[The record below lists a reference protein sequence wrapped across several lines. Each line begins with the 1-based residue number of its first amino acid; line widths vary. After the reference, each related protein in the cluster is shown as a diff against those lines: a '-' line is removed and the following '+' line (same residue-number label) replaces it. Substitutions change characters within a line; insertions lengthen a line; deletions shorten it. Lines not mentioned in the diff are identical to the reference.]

1 MTGPDMRGKVQTV
14 LGPIDAADLGVTLPH
29 EHCLFDLSMWFS
41 EPGRSSER
49 FRAYQPVSIE
59 NLGWVRYHPYNNKDN
74 WIMLDEEVAIKEL
87 ARFRRFGGQSLVDM
101 SNYGLGRD
109 PEALARIA
117 RATGLNII
125 MGSGY
130 YLEPMWPE
138 GLTEEKMV
146 DSIVRDITEGADGA
160 GIRSGLIGEIGT
172 ERFGPDKPMSAGY
185 HMALRAT
192 ATAQKATGAPV
203 NIHPGHS
210 PDSPIEIVRYLA
222 AHGADV
228 TRVAISHIDRTVFL
242 HDMRVE
248 LAKTG
253 CYLEYDMFSFEGWHQ
268 TRHVLSEQNPVPVE
282 VPNDAGRVAEIVQL
296 VEAGFIN
303 QILISHDHCS
313 KHRLFS
319 WGGPGYAHILEN
331 IAPLL
336 MSRGLTREQVETITV
351 ANPRRFL
358 QFV

>member
-1 MTGPDMRGKVQTV
+1 MSNRELRGKVQTV
-14 LGPIDAADLGVTLPH
+14 LGVITADDLGVTLPH
-29 EHCLFDLSMWFS
+29 EHCLFDLTMWFA
-41 EPGRSSER
+41 EPARSSER
-49 FRAYQPVSIE
+49 FRAYEPVTLQ
-59 NLGWVRYHPYNNKDN
+59 NLGWVRYHPYNNRDN
-74 WIMLDEEVAIKEL
+74 WIVLDEEVAIREL
-87 ARFRRFGGQSLVDM
+87 ARYRRFGGVSLVDM
-101 SNYGLGRD
+101 SNHGLGRD
-109 PEALARIA
+109 PEALARIS

-130 YLEPMWPE
+130 YLEPMWPA
-138 GLTEEKMV
+138 GLTEDAMTE
-146 DSIVRDITEGADGA
+146 SIVRDITEGADGT

-172 ERFGPDKPMSAGY
+172 ERFGPDRPMSDGY
-185 HMALRAT
+185 YMALRAT
-192 ATAQKATGAPV
+192 ARAQQATGAAV

-210 PDSPIEIVRYLA
+210 PDSPLEIVRYLEK
-222 AHGADV
+222 HGADV

-268 TRHVLSEQNPVPVE
+268 TRHVLSEENPVHVE

-296 VEAGFIN
+296 VQAGFIK

-331 IAPLL
+331 IVPLL
-336 MSRGLTREQVETITV
+336 LDRGLTREQVNTIIV
-351 ANPRRFL
+351 DNPRRFL

>member
-1 MTGPDMRGKVQTV
+1 MAKNDMRGKVQTV
-14 LGPIDAADLGVTLPH
+14 LGPMDAADLGITLPH

-41 EPGRSSER
+41 EPRRSSER
-49 FRAYQPVSIE
+49 FRAYQPVTIE
-59 NLGWVRYHPYNNKDN
+59 NLGWVRYHPYNNRDN
-74 WIMLDEEVAIKEL
+74 WIMLDEEVAIREL
-87 ARFRRFGGQSLVDM
+87 MRYRRFGGQSLVDM
-101 SNYGLGRD
+101 SNHGLGRD
-109 PEALARIA
+109 PEALARMS

-138 GLTEEKMV
+138 GLTEDMMV
-146 DSIVRDITEGADGA
+146 QSIVRDIEEGADGT

-172 ERFGPDKPMSAGY
+172 ERFGPGQPMTPGY
-185 HMALRAT
+185 FMALRAT
-192 ATAQKATGAPV
+192 ARAQQQTGAPV

-210 PDSPIEIVRYLA
+210 PDSPLEIVQYLA
-222 AHGADV
+222 SHGADV
-228 TRVAISHIDRTVFL
+228 TRVAISHIDRTVFM
-242 HDMRVE
+242 HEMRVE

-268 TRHVLSEQNPVPVE
+268 TRHVLSEENPVPVE

-296 VEAGFIN
+296 VHAGFID

-331 IAPLL
+331 IVPLL
-336 MSRGLTREQVETITV
+336 LDRGLSREQVDTIIV
-351 ANPRRFL
+351 ENPRRFL

>member
-1 MTGPDMRGKVQTV
+1 MARENNRGQVQTV
-14 LGPIDAADLGVTLPH
+14 LGPIDSANLGITLPH
-29 EHCLFDLSMWFS
+29 EHCLFDLSMWFA
-41 EPGRSSER
+41 EPTRSSER
-49 FRAYQPVSIE
+49 FRAYQPVSLD
-59 NLGWVRYHPYNNKDN
+59 NLGWVRYHPYNNRDN
-74 WIMLDEEVAIKEL
+74 WIMLEEEVAIREL
-87 ARFRRFGGQSLVDM
+87 ARYKRFGGQSLVDM
-101 SNYGLGRD
+101 SNHGLGRD

-125 MGSGY
+125 MGSGF

-138 GLTEEKMV
+138 GLTEDKMV
-146 DSIVRDITEGADGA
+146 ESIVRDITEGADGT
-160 GIRSGLIGEIGT
+160 GIRSGLIGEIGI
-172 ERFGPDKPMSAGY
+172 ERFGPDSPMTPGY
-185 HMALRAT
+185 LMALRAT
-192 ATAQKATGAPV
+192 AQAQQATGAPV

-210 PDSPIEIVRYLA
+210 PDSPIEIVRYLEA
-222 AHGADV
+222 RGADV
-228 TRVAISHIDRTVFL
+228 TRVAISHIDRTVFQ
-242 HDMRVE
+242 HDTRVE

-268 TRHVLSEQNPVPVE
+268 TRHVLSEQNPVHLE

-296 VEAGFIN
+296 VDAGFIN

-331 IAPLL
+331 IVPLL
-336 MSRGLTREQVETITV
+336 LDRGLSREQVETLTV
-351 ANPRRFL
+351 QNPRRFL